1 MSPEML
7 RTELIPKPLREAYA
21 HHGDRV
27 DDAQQLAAIA
37 DLPTAEVEAILAD
50 PVRMAE
56 LEAYRTVLE
65 AKGKLR
71 QGRLDRMVDKVLGV
85 IDVELQGNCDID
97 TALEL
102 IKPLIRLTEI
112 SEKSRLAERE
122 INPFSNLPV
131 FNITINGGAIQIKE
145 IPASSSAVTDVID
158 ATVVVIPT
166 LKGGA

>member
-1 MSPEML
+1 MDEPL
-7 RTELIPKPLREAYA
+7 PKALLEAYA

-27 DDAQQLAAIA
+27 DDTQQLAAVA

-56 LEAYRTVLE
+56 LEAYRTRLE
-65 AKGKLR
+65 AQGKLR
-71 QGRLDRMVDKVLGV
+71 PDRVSRMIEKTLDV
-85 IDVELQGNCDID
+85 IDIELQRNCDID

-145 IPASSSAVTDVID
+145 IPASSNAVTDVID

-166 LKGGA
+166 LEGGARS